1 MFRPSYHLLRHR
13 SPSTFLRSTMSTQTQ
28 VRIVPHDPSAAS
40 TKEVEAAFPGDSLSK
55 VGTARVL
62 WSTPTITAVSSLGEK
77 FDNKK
82 GDERREIIR
91 KTVGSAVKA
100 VKVNLEGLNTKDKI
114 KETIQVEV
122 DAGLDP
128 HAAAVAAH
136 LAAYEFTLK
145 TNPVPSRFNPNL
157 KEPIP
162 EKYQFKPTKASKEW
176 ERGVLYAYSQNLART
191 LAELPANMMTP
202 TKFCERV
209 QEEFE
214 GVPNVDIIVRDTKW
228 AESKGMNTF
237 LSVTHGTDEPA
248 KFLEIHYKGA
258 GSKDEQPIA
267 FVGKG
272 ITFDSGGIS
281 LKPGEGMK
289 LMRGDMGGAAAV
301 VSATLAIAK
310 LKLPVNLI
318 TVTPLTENMPGFH
331 QPSATKPGDIVYAMN
346 GKTVEVDNTDAE
358 GRLILSDAIY
368 YTGTEFKPHTLIDVA
383 TLTGAMMI
391 AVGEHYSGCFSSS
404 DELWQKLSEAGAHE
418 YDRFWRMPLDEDYG
432 PQIYSSNADLCNTG
446 GRPAGSCTAALF
458 LKNFVPGLEGDQPSI
473 KWAHIDIAGAMEVT
487 RPRPYLE
494 KGMSGAPVRGL
505 VEYVRRLSGST

>member
-1 MFRPSYHLLRHR
+1 
-13 SPSTFLRSTMSTQTQ
+13 MSTQAQ
-28 VRIVPHDPSAAS
+28 VRIVPYNPSTVS
-40 TKEVEAAFPGDSLSK
+40 SKEIESAFPGDSLSK

-62 WSTPTITAVSSLGEK
+62 WGPPTITAVSTLGDK

-100 VKVNLEGLNTKDKI
+100 VKVNLEGLNTKENI
-114 KETIQVEV
+114 KEVIQVEV
-122 DAGLDP
+122 DDALDP

-136 LAAYEFTLK
+136 LAAFEFNLK

-157 KEPIP
+157 KQPIP
-162 EKYQFKPTKASKEW
+162 EKFQFRPIKPSREW
-176 ERGVLYAYSQNLART
+176 ERGVTYAYSQNLART
-191 LAELPANMMTP
+191 LADLPANMMTP
-202 TKFCERV
+202 TIFCERV
-209 QEEFE
+209 KKEFE
-214 GVPNVDIIVRDTKW
+214 GVANVEIIVRDEKW
-228 AESKGMNTF
+228 AELKGMNTF
-237 LSVTHGTDEPA
+237 LSVTHGTSEPA
-248 KFLEIHYKGA
+248 KLLEIHYKGA
-258 GSKDEQPIA
+258 ESKDEKPVA

-301 VSATLAIAK
+301 VSAALAIAK
-310 LKLPVNLI
+310 LKLPVNLV
-318 TVTPLTENMPGFH
+318 TVTPLTENMPG
-331 QPSATKPGDIVYAMN
+331 PAATKPGDIVYAMN

-358 GRLILSDAIY
+358 GRLVLSDAIY
-368 YTGTEFKPHTLIDVA
+368 YTGTEYKPHTLIDVA

-391 AVGEHYSGCFSSS
+391 AVGEHYSGVFSSS
-404 DELWQKLSEAGAHE
+404 DELWQNLQEAGAHE

-458 LKNFVPGLEGDQPSI
+458 LKNFVPGLETDEPTI
-473 KWAHIDIAGAMEVT
+473 KWAHIDIAGAMGVT
-487 RPRPYLE
+487 KPRAYME

-505 VEYVRRLSGST
+505 IEYVRRLSGTA